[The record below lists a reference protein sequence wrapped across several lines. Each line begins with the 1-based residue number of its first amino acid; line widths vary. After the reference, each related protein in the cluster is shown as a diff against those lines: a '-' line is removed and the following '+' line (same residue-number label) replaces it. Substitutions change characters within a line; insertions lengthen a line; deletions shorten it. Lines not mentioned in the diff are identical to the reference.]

1 MQITNEKPQID
12 DVIEAYP
19 RASGHEIEQK
29 DRYNDA
35 FEMCSCFREFET
47 AEFETQS
54 PEVKCLISFITSI
67 LYDNLCK
74 IDESSV
80 NYPQYAE
87 HNFSNLKPELAET
100 GLQILTGW
108 TTEPR
113 FCPLVRED
121 WN

>member
-12 DVIEAYP
+12 GVIEAHL

-29 DRYNDA
+29 DRYNDV
-35 FEMCSCFREFET
+35 FEIYSCFREFET

-67 LYDNLCK
+67 LYDNLYK
-74 IDESSV
+74 VEESGV
-80 NYPQYAE
+80 NYPQNAE

-100 GLQILTGW
+100 GLQIVTGW
-108 TTEPR
+108 TAELCS
-113 FCPLVRED
+113 CPLVWED

>member
-1 MQITNEKPQID
+1 MQITNEKHQID
-12 DVIEAYP
+12 NVIEP
-19 RASGHEIEQK
+19 HLRASGHEIEQK
-29 DRYNDA
+29 DRYDDA
-35 FEMCSCFREFET
+35 FEIYSCFREFET

-74 IDESSV
+74 VVESGLH
-80 NYPQYAE
+80 YPQSAE

-100 GLQILTGW
+100 GLQIVTGW
-108 TTEPR
+108 TAER
-113 FCPLVRED
+113 CSYPLVRED